1 MIFFRP
7 PEPHPRSGEIVILD
21 TGEKAKIYWIFGQ
34 DKFYMV
40 GIDDKNHDDGIRFQV
55 VPANKLKLG

>member
-1 MIFFRP
+1 MT
-7 PEPHPRSGEIVILD
+7 LD

-55 VPANKLKLG
+55 VPANKIKLG